1 MNSKV
6 SMELVLHRINQAKE
20 ELNAGK
26 LLYKEKYYKS
36 ANNRAYYSIFHA
48 IRAILALEPID
59 FKKHKDV
66 LAYFNQ
72 NYVNKEI
79 FPKQLGKRIIQANRM
94 REDSDY
100 DDEFVV
106 KVEATE
112 AQLKTAEE
120 LIDLV
125 EKYIES
131 KK

>member
-36 ANNRAYYSIFHA
+36 ANNRAYYSIFHV
-48 IRAILALEPID
+48 IRAVLALEPID